1 MKLLPTG
8 PNVCEEWQGS
18 FPEYAEVCLRGA
30 AGIPAYAAL
39 RDHLR
44 HCSACAADFVETL
57 ALIRWREA
65 EAPFNRHVLSCEM
78 ALSHLVQG
86 ASIDH

>member
-1 MKLLPTG
+1 MKSIPPR
-8 PNVCEEWQGS
+8 PNVCEDWQSS
-18 FPEYAEVCLRGA
+18 FPEYVEACLRGA

-39 RDHLR
+39 RDHFQ
-44 HCSACAADFVETL
+44 HCSACATDFAEIL

-65 EAPFNRHVLSCEM
+65 EAPFNRHILPCEM
-78 ALSHLVQG
+78 ALSRLVQG

>member
-1 MKLLPTG
+1 MKPLPTR
-8 PNVCEEWQGS
+8 PNACEDWQS
-18 FPEYAEVCLRGA
+18 LFPEYVEVCLRGA
-30 AGIPAYAAL
+30 ADAPAYVTL

-44 HCSACAADFVETL
+44 HCLACATDFADLL

-65 EAPFNRHVLSCEM
+65 ETPFNRHVLPCET
-78 ALSHLVQG
+78 ALSRLVQG